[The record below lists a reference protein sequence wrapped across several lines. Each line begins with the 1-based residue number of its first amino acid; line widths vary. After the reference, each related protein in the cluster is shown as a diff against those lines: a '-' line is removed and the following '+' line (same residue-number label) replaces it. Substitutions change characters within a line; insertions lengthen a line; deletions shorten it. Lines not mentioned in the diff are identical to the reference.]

1 MKIIIPKLNL
11 EGYEKAKLKKALQD
25 ATMALTVAQANDK
38 NAQQQKALKDA
49 VKAAE
54 VAYTAAPDKAK
65 AK

>member
-1 MKIIIPKLNL
+1 MKIIIPKLNM

-38 NAQQQKALKDA
+38 NAAQQKPLKDA

-54 VAYTAAPDKAK
+54 ALYTAAPDKAK